1 MNITP
6 LDIRQKQFKLKF
18 RGFDMREVD
27 SFLEE
32 VTEQMESLVRD
43 NESLKEQLA
52 TSESRLNE
60 FMETER
66 ELRNTLMAAHK
77 MSEEI
82 KAQSEREAELRIKE
96 AELEAER
103 MLAEARRVI
112 AKTQNDIEELKRI
125 KERFSVKLKGLIED
139 HLKMIVYEE
148 RQERLER
155 QGQTQAQGQSAARQ
169 TRQEAPAGQQGL
181 ELPENPEGEAR

>member
-32 VTEQMESLVRD
+32 VTEQLESLIRE
-43 NESLKEQLA
+43 NEGLKEQIA
-52 TSESRLNE
+52 SADARLTE

-66 ELRNTLMAAHK
+66 ELRNTLMAATK
-77 MSEEI
+77 MAEEMRM
-82 KAQSEREAELRIKE
+82 ASEREAELKLKA
-96 AELEAER
+96 AELDAER
-103 MLAEARRVI
+103 MMADARKSL
-112 AKTQNDIEELKRI
+112 AKTQNDIEELRRI

-148 RQERLER
+148 RQERMER
-155 QGQTQAQGQSAARQ
+155 QGQAQAAARQ
-169 TRQEAPAGQQGL
+169 PRQEAQETRGGQPSL
-181 ELPENPEGEAR
+181 ELPDNPEGEAQ

>member
-27 SFLEE
+27 AFLEE
-32 VTEQMESLVRD
+32 VTEQMESLIRE
-43 NESLKEQLA
+43 NESLKEQFA
-52 TSESRLNE
+52 SAESRLTE

-82 KAQSEREAELRIKE
+82 KAQSEREAELKIKE

-112 AKTQNDIEELKRI
+112 AKTQNDIEELRRI

-155 QGQTQAQGQSAARQ
+155 QGQTQAQTQAAARQ
-169 TRQEAPAGQQGL
+169 PRQETQAEQPAL
-181 ELPENPEGEAR
+181 ELPENPEGEAQ